1 VEGAIDL
8 RLIITLGGIL
18 FSVAGAAAVGKMQIK
33 VILEAVADM
42 EKRLRGMDRRIDSL
56 DTRTEKQEQRINIL
70 AQMSSPENLRRD
82 HMTMATLLRD
92 CEQLRKEMD
101 HQLHIHNGKHV
112 PVSDIRKAE

>member
-1 VEGAIDL
+1 MELDARMIL
-8 RLIITLGGIL
+8 TLAGML
-18 FSVAGAAAVGKMQIK
+18 VSVVSAAAIVRQKLAT
-33 VILEAVADM
+33 VIDQLQDTEV
-42 EKRLRGMDRRIDSL
+42 RLRGLDRRIDAL
-56 DTRTEKQEQRINIL
+56 DTSAEKQEQRINIL

-112 PVSDIRKAE
+112 PVSDVRKAE